1 MGSVGAGTSP
11 EEARGAM
18 DGRRRQHLGVEAGAV
33 LAVQAGHDGRQRDDA
48 GDAGG
53 GQVQLLG
60 QVEWW
65 VHLAVGRGGRGHGG
79 SGVQVSVQGC
89 GGHSAL
95 PSSWA
100 LTLFPAGQGVPGSP
114 GAFPTLLL

>member
-11 EEARGAM
+11 EEVRGATG
-18 DGRRRQHLGVEAGAV
+18 GRRWHLGVEAGAV

-53 GQVQLLG
+53 GQLQLLG
-60 QVEWW
+60 QVEWR
-65 VHLAVGRGGRGHGG
+65 VHLAVGRGGRGRGALECR
-79 SGVQVSVQGC
+79 SVSRA
-89 GGHSAL
+89 AL

-100 LTLFPAGQGVPGSP
+100 LTLFLAGQGVPASP
-114 GAFPTLLL
+114 GAFPTFPTLLP